1 MQGVLHVV
9 RLLVVN
15 PNQSMG
21 IKVVNPCHSPW
32 ELKYTIIICCRA
44 RADKITS
51 ACPFVLPQHVAHH
64 PVGD

>member
-21 IKVVNPCHSPW
+21 IKVVNPYQSMGIKVYHYNLLSRKGRQNYIGLSFCAAA
-32 ELKYTIIICCRA
+32 A
-44 RADKITS
+44 RRTPP
-51 ACPFVLPQHVAHH
+51 C
-64 PVGD
+64 G